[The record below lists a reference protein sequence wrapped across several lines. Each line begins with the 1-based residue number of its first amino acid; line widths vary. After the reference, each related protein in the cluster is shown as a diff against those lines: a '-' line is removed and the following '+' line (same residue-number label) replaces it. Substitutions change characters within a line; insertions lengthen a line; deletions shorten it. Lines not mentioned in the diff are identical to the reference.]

1 MKLNKILAVAFLV
14 ANALTSTSFSMD
26 HPDMKLAKNTTDA
39 RRIGNEALHERD
51 SLVIPSKTLKVALEV
66 AGADAV
72 TGLQKPLQPL
82 LNQCATAAKEA
93 IKIYVETTC
102 NAVGD
107 VVVKRA
113 VNDGSLIAAGSGKFG
128 PNAGRTGIASPNGKS
143 RAILLNALYAV
154 VDDYNTQVE
163 MFVHDGAILDIPS
176 KKLSVIHNTVSH
188 IHTVMAAKIEAYVNA
203 LRAGPN
209 DAVLKNLKAGA
220 GTMQRDAFAAALRD
234 AVLAAF

>member
-1 MKLNKILAVAFLV
+1 MKLDKIFAVAFL
-14 ANALTSTSFSMD
+14 AASALTSASFSMD
-26 HPDMKLAKNTTDA
+26 HPEMKLAKGATDV
-39 RRIGNEALHERD
+39 RRIGNKALHERD

-82 LNQCATAAKEA
+82 LDQCATAAKEA
-93 IKIYVETTC
+93 IRIYVEATC
-102 NAVGD
+102 NAGGD
-107 VVVKRA
+107 VVVNGVPHTGA
-113 VNDGSLIAAGSGKFG
+113 LIGAASNMFG
-128 PNAGRTGIASPNGKS
+128 PNAGRTGIASPNGQTI
-143 RAILLNALYAV
+143 AILLNALYDV

-163 MFVHDGAILDIPS
+163 MVVHDLAIIGIPN
-176 KKLSVIHNTVSH
+176 KRLSAIHNTVSH

-209 DAVLKNLKAGA
+209 DAVLKNLKVGA
-220 GTMQRDAFAAALRD
+220 GPMRRGVLATALRD

>member
-107 VVVKRA
+107 VVVNGA
-113 VNDGSLIAAGSGKFG
+113 IHSGALIGAASNMFG
-128 PNAGRTGIASPNGKS
+128 PNAGRTGIASPNGQS
-143 RAILLNALYAV
+143 MAILLNALYAV

-188 IHTVMAAKIEAYVNA
+188 IHRVMGQKIHAYVMA
-203 LRAGPN
+203 LRPGAN
-209 DAVLKNLKAGA
+209 SAVLRNLKAGGA
-220 GTMQRDAFAAALRD
+220 TMMRDAFAAALRD
-234 AVLAAF
+234 VVLAAF